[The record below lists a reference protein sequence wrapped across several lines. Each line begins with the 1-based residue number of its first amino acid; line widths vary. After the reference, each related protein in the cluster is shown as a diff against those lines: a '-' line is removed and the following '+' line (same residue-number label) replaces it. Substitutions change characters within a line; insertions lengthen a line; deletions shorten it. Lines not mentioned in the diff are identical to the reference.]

1 MPRPQRKRA
10 NNVVE
15 KKGVLYARVRY
26 TDSTGKQR
34 EIYRRAQTR
43 AHAKDLAHQIR
54 QEIKI
59 GGDALL
65 DGSRMTFAEVAKRY
79 ERIKLVPAV
88 IAQGRKVA
96 GMRTH
101 KDAQSKLKILTE
113 YFGKQLLHRITFNHL
128 EAFKLH
134 RLLQPVQRTGAART
148 IATVN
153 RELQLLRAVLYFAE
167 RDGLILK
174 NPFRSGKGLIS
185 HADEKK
191 RDRILSR
198 DEETRLLAAC
208 VGKREHLKNIVIVLL
223 DTGMRSGELKQLE
236 WADVDFTRRMIL
248 LRETITK
255 TERARIVGMTARTF
269 SALSEMRNAPGVT
282 VPGAVTLAKS
292 QLVFGIADNFKHAFT
307 SACKVAEIENLRPH
321 DLRHT
326 AITRMIQGGIAIAEV
341 MKISGH
347 TQLTTFARYV
357 NTDED
362 TANRVA
368 TALDRL
374 SQIA

>member
-1 MPRPQRKRA
+1 MQRKRA
-10 NNVVE
+10 YNVVE

-26 TDSTGKQR
+26 TDSVGKQR

-54 QEIKI
+54 EEMRV

-65 DGSRMTFAEVAKRY
+65 DGSRMTFTEVAKRY

-167 RDGLILK
+167 REGLILK

-191 RDRILSR
+191 RDRLLSR
-198 DEETRLLAAC
+198 EEEPRLFAAC
-208 VGKREHLKNIVIVLL
+208 IGKREHLKGIVVTLL
-223 DTGMRSGELKQLE
+223 DTGMRSGELRQLQ
-236 WADVDFTRRMIL
+236 WSDIDFERRLIT
-248 LRETITK
+248 LRGTTTK
-255 TERARIVGMTARTF
+255 TEKARVIGMTAR
-269 SALSEMRNAPGVT
+269 
-282 VPGAVTLAKS
+282 
-292 QLVFGIADNFKHAFT
+292 VF
-307 SACKVAEIENLRPH
+307 
-321 DLRHT
+321 
-326 AITRMIQGGIAIAEV
+326 
-341 MKISGH
+341 
-347 TQLTTFARYV
+347 LT
-357 NTDED
+357 
-362 TANRVA
+362 
-368 TALDRL
+368 L
-374 SQIA
+374 SQMYNVPRATNQDRAIPGTSRSRPSHN